1 MNVIVG
7 SASPS
12 EPLDGPTRFR
22 RDHLAADAHA
32 AGQARSDFD
41 SWLQAHFTLSAASRI
56 DMTMAVNEAV
66 TNAAEHAYFGSP
78 CGAGSF
84 DVEANYD
91 AVLDSLIVVVEDGGR
106 WRLPDPAIGP
116 LSVRGRG
123 IQLMR
128 ALADDLSI
136 DTTSAGTRVRL
147 TWVHVH
153 NRSES

>member
-12 EPLDGPTRFR
+12 EPLDGPIRFR

-41 SWLQAHFTLSAASRI
+41 SWLQTHFTLSAASRI

-84 DVEANYD
+84 DVDANYD
-91 AVLDSLIVVVEDGGR
+91 AARDILTVVIEDRGR
-106 WRLPDPAIGP
+106 WRLPDPAAGP

-128 ALADDLSI
+128 ALADDVSI
-136 DTTSAGTRVRL
+136 DTTSAGTCVRL
-147 TWVHVH
+147 TWLRTHD
-153 NRSES
+153 RPET